1 MATDH
6 SVYPLLKES
15 DNSYCSAECANRD
28 ISGNQIDSTYGHS
41 IGLSGTSLTLYT
53 PHAVALSTVDVM
65 PAPTAS
71 YLNANSAYSFTIVT
85 DNVTVSGG
93 TPYNTIYKFP
103 VSALTTTKTV
113 TSGTGTA
120 GYLTKWSDANTVTSG
135 PALGT
140 STTTFLRNDGT
151 WATPSSGV
159 SGSGTSGYLAKWNG
173 SSSITSGP
181 ALGSGTTT
189 YLRND
194 GTWATPT
201 ASIPSAVASVVDSD
215 SGYID
220 VQRYASSSHRLF
232 LQHGTFSTTTS
243 YSTSSVYISVTFPTS
258 FPSADYHIVFTFNS
272 PSTSYGITNMHS
284 LSKTV
289 SSCSLFVS
297 LTSSASGTWQG
308 EYIAVLTV

>member
-201 ASIPSAVASVVDSD
+201 ASIPDSVASITGSG
-215 SGYID
+215 SGYANL
-220 VQRYASSSHRLF
+220 QRYSAANYRL
-232 LQHGTFSTTTS
+232 LIVHGTFSSTIGYAAQVNQISITFPYTFPSTNYQIIFSFNNPSSYALVSIYASSKTTTGCTA
-243 YSTSSVYISVTFPTS
+243 YVKLASTV
-258 FPSADYHIVFTFNS
+258 
-272 PSTSYGITNMHS
+272 
-284 LSKTV
+284 
-289 SSCSLFVS
+289 
-297 LTSSASGTWQG
+297 SGTWQG
-308 EYIAVLTV
+308 DYIAVLTV

>member
-71 YLNANSAYSFTIVT
+71 YLKANSAYSFTIVT
-85 DNVTVSGG
+85 DNVISSGG
-93 TPYNTIYKFP
+93 APYNTIYKFP
-103 VSALTTTKTV
+103 VSFASTTHTV

-135 PALGT
+135 PALGS
-140 STTTFLRNDGT
+140 STTTF
-151 WATPSSGV
+151 
-159 SGSGTSGYLAKWNG
+159 
-173 SSSITSGP
+173 
-181 ALGSGTTT
+181 
-189 YLRND
+189 LRND